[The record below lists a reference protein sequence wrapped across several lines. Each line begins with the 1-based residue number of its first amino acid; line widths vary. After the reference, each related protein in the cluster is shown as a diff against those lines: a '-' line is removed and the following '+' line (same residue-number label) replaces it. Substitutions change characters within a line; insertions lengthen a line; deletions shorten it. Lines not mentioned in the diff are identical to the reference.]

1 MSGTTTL
8 TPRAIAEIA
17 HELRSPLGG
26 IEAMVEML
34 AAGPLDADQARM
46 IGALK
51 ASVAHLRA
59 IADGVLGG
67 NIHRPAGTASRPL
80 GEVLAAFEQASTA
93 RAHAAGLEFRL
104 VVTDESVLSA
114 VVTEAPLRQVLENL
128 IDNAMR
134 LTPTGLVELTVSRQ
148 PGGRIGFRL
157 TDSGPG
163 LSGEEATRLIRDGGG
178 IAGRAGGAGIGLTIA
193 GRLVAEEGGTL
204 TGGPAETGQG
214 AAFTFDWP
222 DVRMGGQKGECLI
235 VDDHPASRLVMKTIL
250 GSVGYRCLEAGGV
263 EEALSL
269 IASHQLRVVL
279 TDLNMP
285 DGGGAML
292 IARIGGMSARLRP
305 KLIVVSA
312 DELQPDDPLQARIDG
327 AIRKPVAV
335 RAVLEVMAKVAPA
348 DESRAA

>member
-1 MSGTTTL
+1 MPGTTTL

-34 AAGPLDADQARM
+34 AASPLDADQARM
-46 IGALK
+46 IEALK

-59 IADGVLGG
+59 IADGVLGDKADCQ
-67 NIHRPAGTASRPL
+67 PTARSRPL
-80 GEVLAAFEQASTA
+80 GDVLAAFELASTA
-93 RAHAAGLEFRL
+93 RARAAGLDFRL
-104 VVTDESVLSA
+104 VVSDDALRGALVM
-114 VVTEAPLRQVLENL
+114 EAPLRQVLENL
-128 IDNAMR
+128 VDNAMR
-134 LTPTGLVELTVSRQ
+134 LTPAGLVELTVSRQ

-163 LSGEEATRLIRDGGG
+163 LSGEDAARLIRDGGG

-193 GRLVAEEGGTL
+193 GRLVADEGGTL

-214 AAFTFDWP
+214 AAFAFDWP
-222 DVRMGGQKGECLI
+222 DVRRGQKGDCLI
-235 VDDHPASRLVMKTIL
+235 VDDHPASRLVLKTIL

-263 EEALSL
+263 EEALAL
-269 IASHQLRVVL
+269 IAARQPRIVL

-285 DGGGAML
+285 GGDGTLLIERIGAMP
-292 IARIGGMSARLRP
+292 AALRP
-305 KLIVVSA
+305 RLIVVSA
-312 DELQPDDPLQARIDG
+312 DEVHPENPLQALIDG

-335 RAVLEVMAKVAPA
+335 RAVLEAVAKVAKA
-348 DESRAA
+348 GEARAA

>member
-1 MSGTTTL
+1 MPGTAPL

-34 AAGPLDADQARM
+34 AASPLDANQARM

-67 NIHRPAGTASRPL
+67 DVHRPAGTQSRPL
-80 GEVLAAFEQASTA
+80 GEVLAVFELASAA
-93 RAHAAGLEFRL
+93 RAQAAGLTFRL
-104 VVTDESVLSA
+104 VVTDDSVRGA
-114 VVTEAPLRQVLENL
+114 VVMEASLRQVLENL

-134 LTPTGLVELTVSRQ
+134 LTPAGLVELTVSRQ

-163 LSGEEATRLIRDGGG
+163 LSGEEALRLIRDGGG

-193 GRLVAEEGGTL
+193 GRLVADEGGTL
-204 TGGPAETGQG
+204 TGGPAETGRG
-214 AAFTFDWP
+214 AAFAFDWP
-222 DVRMGGQKGECLI
+222 DSRIGQKGDCLI
-235 VDDHPASRLVMKTIL
+235 VDDHPASRLVLKTIL

-263 EEALSL
+263 EEALAL
-269 IASHQLRVVL
+269 IAARQPRVVL

-285 DGGGAML
+285 GGDGTLL
-292 IARIGGMSARLRP
+292 IERIGVMPAALRP
-305 KLIVVSA
+305 RLLVVSA
-312 DELQPDDPLQARIDG
+312 DEIQPDHPLRAWIDG

-335 RAVLEVMAKVAPA
+335 RAVLEAMAKVAQA
-348 DESRAA
+348 DETRAA

>member
-1 MSGTTTL
+1 MPGTTTL

-34 AAGPLDADQARM
+34 EASPLDADQARM

-67 NIHRPAGTASRPL
+67 DVHRPTGAPGRPL
-80 GEVLAAFEQASTA
+80 GEVLGAFELASAA
-93 RAHAAGLEFRL
+93 RAQAAGLTFRL
-104 VVTDESVLSA
+104 VVTDDSVRSA

-134 LTPTGLVELTVSRQ
+134 LTPAGLVELVVSRQ

-163 LSGEEATRLIRDGGG
+163 LSAEEAERLIRDGGG

-193 GRLVAEEGGTL
+193 GRLVAEQGGTL

-214 AAFTFDWP
+214 AAFAFDWP
-222 DVRMGGQKGECLI
+222 DARIGQKGDCLI
-235 VDDHPASRLVMKTIL
+235 VDDHPASRLVLKTIL

-263 EEALSL
+263 EEALAL
-269 IASHQLRVVL
+269 IVARQPRVVL
-279 TDLNMP
+279 TDINMP
-285 DGGGAML
+285 GGDGTMLIEQIGAMP
-292 IARIGGMSARLRP
+292 ATLRP
-305 KLIVVSA
+305 RLIVVSA
-312 DELQPDDPLQARIDG
+312 DEIPPENPLQAWIDG
-327 AIRKPVAV
+327 AVRKPVAV
-335 RAVLEVMAKVAPA
+335 RAVLEAMAKVAQA

>member
-1 MSGTTTL
+1 MPGTTSL

-34 AAGPLDADQARM
+34 ASSPLDAEQMRM

-51 ASVAHLRA
+51 ASVTHLRA

-67 NIHRPAGTASRPL
+67 DVHRPAVAPSRPL
-80 GEVLAAFEQASTA
+80 GDVLSAFELASAA
-93 RAHAAGLEFRL
+93 RARAAGLAFRL
-104 VVTDESVLSA
+104 VVTDEALRGA

-128 IDNAMR
+128 VDNAMR
-134 LTPTGLVELTVSRQ
+134 LTPAGLVELTVSRQ

-157 TDSGPG
+157 VDSGPG
-163 LSGEEATRLIRDGGG
+163 LSGEEAARLIRDGGG
-178 IAGRAGGAGIGLTIA
+178 IAGRVGGAGIGLTIA

-214 AAFTFDWP
+214 AVFVFDWP
-222 DVRMGGQKGECLI
+222 DVRMGQKGECLI

-263 EEALSL
+263 DEALTL
-269 IASHQLRVVL
+269 IAARQPRVVL

-285 DGGGAML
+285 DGGGMLLIERVVAMP
-292 IARIGGMSARLRP
+292 AGLRP
-305 KLIVVSA
+305 RLIVVSA
-312 DELQPDDPLQARIDG
+312 DEIPPESSLRAWIDD
-327 AIRKPVAV
+327 AIRKPIAV
-335 RAVLEVMAKVAPA
+335 RAVLEAMARLTKA
-348 DESRAA
+348 DETRAA